1 MRNSLHDCLKN
12 SSIYTGIYMWR
23 RERAEAP
30 PAGVRCIYVAM
41 WDGMRGGGRE
51 GERERER
58 EREREKFGETEV
70 GPPERDKTDARMS
83 E

>member
-58 EREREKFGETEV
+58 EREREKFGEGWGWGGE
-70 GPPERDKTDARMS
+70 
-83 E
+83 